1 MTKATLTKF
10 PGVHRRKDSGI
21 YQFGLRA
28 PIDLLPHFPGGW
40 AVRCSLRTADLREAN
55 TKAKAL
61 QADWSRKFDEM
72 RIGKSQPISVELPVL
87 RRELLGRFERL
98 LTVVDAQCSRVSG
111 AARPEKIASLKEQI
125 WDYREALKEGT
136 VPEWAEEQL
145 DKMGYARNPLVDA
158 ELLAHI
164 VSMYEVRLEALTD
177 VSRTFPVR
185 VELLKRRR
193 ELLGSLT
200 QNVLIQHLD
209 TSSRRIVET
218 GHTIS
223 DALNV
228 WRQIQRSEKT
238 ARTFARHA
246 QQFAD
251 MMGDPFLESIDKTMG
266 IEFRDA
272 LQQWAIKNRKTAN
285 TADNVM
291 VSIRALVNV
300 ARDKGWI
307 SGNPF
312 ERLAVKIGG
321 KESEGREP
329 WTHAELKILFDDPI
343 WTQGRLPTE
352 RKAGGAAAY
361 WIPLIAC
368 YTGARVSEIAQL
380 WTSDLGVT
388 PGQEVIEFRS
398 DAERA
403 QKLKTK
409 GSWRAVPMH
418 SELIRLGLPE
428 YVTSLPEGHLFPLL
442 PRNGQNG
449 AGGQFSKWFGDFK
462 SQKGFQT
469 LSKSMH
475 SFRHLVASELR
486 LSGAQEAQ
494 ADAII
499 GHAGSGIGRRVYSA
513 TIRREAER
521 LRAVI
526 ELLKYPELNLKVV
539 SSFGT

>member
-1 MTKATLTKF
+1 MTKF
-10 PGVHRRKDSGI
+10 PGVHRRTDSGI

-28 PIDLLPHFPGGW
+28 PVDLLQHFPSGW
-40 AVRCSLRTADLREAN
+40 AIRCSLKTPDLRTANE
-55 TKAKAL
+55 KAKAL
-61 QADWSRKFDEM
+61 QAEWAGKFDALRSGKPQPVDLP
-72 RIGKSQPISVELPVL
+72 RIRETLFGRMEAVIKS
-87 RRELLGRFERL
+87 
-98 LTVVDAQCSRVSG
+98 VDAQYGDLVG
-111 AARPEKIASLKEQI
+111 EARIERAQMLKWQLDEAKAGL
-125 WDYREALKEGT
+125 REGF
-136 VPEWAEEQL
+136 VPDWAESSIVGL
-145 DKMGYARNPLVDA
+145 GFPRSPLVDA
-158 ELLAHI
+158 EVLAHI
-164 VSMYEVRLEALTD
+164 VAMLEIRHEALVDET
-177 VSRTFPVR
+177 RTFPLR
-185 VELLKRRR
+185 VSTLNARKS
-193 ELLGSLT
+193 LLGALASPSASSPSLAIRGT
-200 QNVLIQHLD
+200 SVAQHG
-209 TSSRRIVET
+209 
-218 GHTIS
+218 GHKIS
-223 DALNV
+223 DALEQ
-228 WRQIQRSEKT
+228 WTSGQRPAKT
-238 ARTFARHA
+238 VGTFTRHA

-251 MMGDPFLESIDKTMG
+251 MMGNPFLESIDKIAA
-266 IEFRDA
+266 IEFRDK
-272 LQQWAIKNRKTAN
+272 LQEWAIKNHKTAN
-285 TADNVM
+285 TADNVL

-312 ERLAVKIGG
+312 ERMAVKIGG

-329 WTHAELKILFDDPI
+329 WTHEELKILFDDPI

-428 YVTSLPEGHLFPLL
+428 YVKSLPEGYLFPLL
-442 PRNGQNG
+442 PRSGQNG

-462 SQKGFQT
+462 SQKGFKT

-486 LSGAQEAQ
+486 LAKVTDAL
-494 ADAII
+494 ADAIT
-499 GHAGSGIGRRVYSA
+499 GHAGEGVGRTRYAA

-521 LRAVI
+521 LRPEI
-526 ELLKYPELNLKVV
+526 ERLKYPDLTCVMPTAFRERLPLK
-539 SSFGT
+539 